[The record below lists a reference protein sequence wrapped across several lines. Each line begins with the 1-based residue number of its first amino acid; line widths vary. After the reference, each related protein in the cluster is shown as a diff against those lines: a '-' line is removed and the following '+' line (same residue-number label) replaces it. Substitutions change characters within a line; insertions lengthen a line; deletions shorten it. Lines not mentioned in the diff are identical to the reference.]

1 MSQDDETPTQR
12 VGEKLHVHVR
22 VDGQQHDA
30 AHIGTV
36 WVTPS
41 KSHINSSTVWGGITV
56 SKVEL
61 ARALRV
67 LADSFDPAP
76 EPDELIPVQG
86 WTDKSVAE
94 FHDAVHQGL
103 VPENVDVVAAQNW
116 TPQVF
121 TDELPPEPTEPDEE
135 PTPAID
141 REVFHT
147 FMPLTEQLRLAAHL
161 SGAEHTLTQHRDG
174 LEPWCPR
181 CGRRGDGRFPQPL
194 EAFSGSGLAFAMKSA
209 NVHKAKWEAKR

>member
-76 EPDELIPVQG
+76 ETESEPDELVAGLG
-86 WTDKSVAE
+86 WRVPTDQAY
-94 FHDAVHQGL
+94 DL
-103 VPENVDVVAAQNW
+103 NPEPEPEPYGW

-121 TDELPPEPTEPDEE
+121 TDELPPEATEPGEE
-135 PTPAID
+135 PPTTID

-209 NVHKAKWEAKR
+209 NAHKAKWEAKR